1 MRNLL
6 ARLLSIAIILIVIAG
21 FSAGPVD
28 ALNHTD
34 SAVYD
39 EVNLLTKEQEHEI
52 NDYAFALQQ
61 KTGVEFQVDILDKI
75 GDQPIEDYALE
86 RFRSMGL
93 GTKEEE
99 NGLLLVMTV
108 NDKQGSRHFRVMT
121 GYGLE
126 GMLPD
131 GKVGRILDEVGIPYL
146 ADADPPAPDR
156 AIIETY
162 KAFYNEV
169 MTGYGYD
176 GEQVLV
182 ETLNGE
188 YDPDHSSDSIT
199 FVDIIII
206 LIVLYIVY
214 LTMKGGGGN
223 NGGRGGGGGGPIIFT
238 TGSGGGGGFSSGGTG
253 GFGGFGGGG
262 STGGGGAG
270 RTW

>member
-1 MRNLL
+1 MRHFI
-6 ARLLSIAIILIVIAG
+6 ARFLSIAILYLVVAG
-21 FSAGPVD
+21 LSAGPVE
-28 ALNHTD
+28 ALEHTD

-39 EVNLLTKEQEHEI
+39 EVGILTNDQQHEI

-75 GDQPIEDYALE
+75 GDASIEDYALK
-86 RFRSMGL
+86 RFREMGL
-93 GTKEEE
+93 GDQKEN

-108 NDKQGSRHFRVMT
+108 NDRDGQRHFRVMT

-131 GKVGRILDEVGIPYL
+131 GKVGRILDEVGMPYL
-146 ADADPPAPDR
+146 AELDPPAPDR
-156 AIIETY
+156 AIVETY

-169 MTGYGYD
+169 MIGYGYD
-176 GEQVLV
+176 GEEVLV
-182 ETLNGE
+182 ETINGQ
-188 YDPDHSSDSIT
+188 YDREESLT
-199 FVDIIII
+199 FADIVFALLFFFI
-206 LIVLYIVY
+206 LYIMIRNS
-214 LTMKGGGGN
+214 MKNGGGKG
-223 NGGRGGGGGGPIIFT
+223 GGGGGGPVIFMPPT
-238 TGSGGGGGFSSGGTG
+238 SGGSGGFSSGGTG

>member
-1 MRNLL
+1 MRKLL
-6 ARLLSIAIILIVIAG
+6 ARLLSIAIILLVVAG
-21 FSAGPVD
+21 VSAGPVD

-39 EVNLLTKEQEHEI
+39 EMNILSKEQEHEI

-61 KTGVEFQVDILDKI
+61 KTGVEFQVDILDKM
-75 GDQPIEDYALE
+75 GDRPIEDYALE

-108 NDKQGSRHFRVMT
+108 NDQQGSRHFRVMT

-131 GKVGRILDEVGIPYL
+131 GKVGRILDEVGMPYL
-146 ADADPPAPDR
+146 TDANPPEPDR
-156 AIIETY
+156 AIVETY

-169 MTGYGYD
+169 MIGYGYD
-176 GEQVLV
+176 GEEVLV

-188 YDPDHSSDSIT
+188 YDRESTDGELTI
-199 FVDIIII
+199 VDIIIF
-206 LIVLYIVY
+206 LIILYIIY
-214 LTMKGGGGN
+214 RSMKGGGN
-223 NGGRGGGGGGPIIFT
+223 SGGRGGGGGGPIIFT
-238 TGSGGGGGFSSGGTG
+238 TGSGGSGGFSSGGTG